1 MPLPPD
7 NSYEDI
13 IHLPHHRST
22 IRPCMSIHDRAA
34 QFAPFAALTG
44 HDAAIRETARLTDAA
59 IELDESQRSVINDK
73 LLILLSNLPQCPEV
87 TVTFFQPDARKQG
100 GTYRSLTSTVRKLD
114 SFSETMVLSDGTVI
128 PFSRIT
134 DLDSALFSSYPVSF

>member
-44 HDAAIRETARLTDAA
+44 HDAA